1 MDNRK
6 VEMLFDYLEGFLRAI
21 LVPGEGFVRSGIPRK
36 SRILGIDRPREFVRE
51 MSISRGA

>member
-6 VEMLFDYLEGFLRAI
+6 VEMLFGYLEGFLRAI

-36 SRILGIDRPREFVRE
+36 SRIPGIEDRP
-51 MSISRGA
+51 GNL